1 MEGRS
6 IPRPCHGRSRPQVD
20 VMDNDEGFLQRNFVG
35 LLGRLRLSITQL
47 LGPNPGGPGGRG
59 LQRYKLDTKDV
70 EFSSHFWILLFKQW
84 YLYIYIHNA
93 FFFKSVLI
101 RCYYPSFGT
110 NVHEDNLSI
119 YNFYIS
125 FCLISV

>member
-20 VMDNDEGFLQRNFVG
+20 VMDNDEGFLQR
-35 LLGRLRLSITQL
+35 LSITQL
-47 LGPNPGGPGGRG
+47 LGPSPGGPGGRG

-84 YLYIYIHNA
+84 YLYIY
-93 FFFKSVLI
+93 
-101 RCYYPSFGT
+101 T
-110 NVHEDNLSI
+110 
-119 YNFYIS
+119 
-125 FCLISV
+125 